1 MNANAY
7 VETERTRVRRLPQ
20 RATYDAD
27 VVHAILDAGLVCT
40 VSFVEQG
47 RPIAIPTAYVRV
59 GSALVFHGS
68 AKSRTLMAAAA
79 GAELCVTVTHLDGL
93 VLARSAFHHSV
104 NYRSVCIFGR
114 ADVVTEPERKHALL
128 HAFTERLYPGRWGA
142 ARSPNEQELKATLVV
157 ALPLREVVAKV
168 RTGGPIDDAEDMT
181 RPVWAGVVPLRFECG
196 APEPASDL
204 IGTWDLPV
212 VSWPRTPTQ
221 DCVLGRRAPERES

>member
-1 MNANAY
+1 MNASTY

-47 RPIAIPTAYVRV
+47 RPVAIPTAYARV

-68 AKSRTLMAAAA
+68 AKSRTLVAAAA

-114 ADVVTEPERKHALL
+114 AEVVTDPQHKHALL
-128 HAFTERLYPGRWGA
+128 QAFTERLYPGRWSA
-142 ARSPNEQELKATLVV
+142 ARPPNEQELKATLVLE
-157 ALPLREVVAKV
+157 LPLREVVAKV
-168 RTGGPIDDAEDMT
+168 RTGGPIDDEEDMT
-181 RPVWAGVVPLRFECG
+181 RPVWAGVVPLRIDAGEPQ
-196 APEPASDL
+196 PEPGLVAACPPPAVD
-204 IGTWDLPV
+204 
-212 VSWPRTPTQ
+212 WPPRR
-221 DCVLGRRAPERES
+221 GRDA